1 MVEAAVVD
9 HLGEV
14 VGLANLVEVE
24 GVMKVA
30 RKREELGMVV
40 EAVPKQCHHSAV
52 FRSSCCEMVLS
63 KMIHK
68 LGAACRYPV

>member
-1 MVEAAVVD
+1 VGDRSHLMVEAAVVD

-30 RKREELGMVV
+30 RKR
-40 EAVPKQCHHSAV
+40 
-52 FRSSCCEMVLS
+52 
-63 KMIHK
+63 
-68 LGAACRYPV
+68 